1 MTNAEHCK
9 RYRSRLIVKGLCIY
23 GCGNYAEMPS
33 GLCADCHEK
42 QVERQSER
50 RLRNLSK
57 HLRNLSKHG

>member
-9 RYRSRLIVKGLCIY
+9 RYRSRLIIKGLCIY

-33 GLCADCHEK
+33 GLCEDCHDK
-42 QVERQSER
+42 QVERQ